1 MNIRP
6 KFTTGLVIIV
16 SLIFFSCDTTA
27 IIDLP
32 KNPPKLTLNCIGLNT
47 QAYQYNEGWRARITL
62 STDILKFP
70 EFPMVQ
76 NATVSVYE
84 NGRLSETLSN
94 GNFSDFKG
102 WNTPI
107 DCNYGSFNLPPIPG
121 NTYRIEV
128 KTEQYGILSATY
140 VHPQQGEVDTLE
152 IKILSPHPSY
162 TNAKIVQFKVT
173 FVDPLGENF
182 YQIEIGRQ
190 SQAMPDPNR
199 GQVGIDFTDP
209 AYKEANEM
217 FPKIY
222 FPRTFTD
229 VYFNGKRTSLDFKSI
244 IFEHPDNPTQ
254 TNNYYS
260 VYLSNISKE
269 YYYYLKAINL
279 QEVNRDDPFAQPVK
293 VENNIQNGFGIFTGY
308 TQTVKYFKFEN

>member
-94 GNFSDFKG
+94 GNFHDFKG
-102 WNTPI
+102 WQTGI
-107 DCNYGSFNLPPIPG
+107 DCNYGASNLPPLPG
-121 NTYRIEV
+121 NEYRIEV
-128 KTEQYGILSATY
+128 SSEQYGTLSSSY
-140 VHPQQGEVDTLE
+140 VQPQKVVVDSLEV
-152 IKILSPHPSY
+152 KIIGPHPTY
-162 TNAKIVQFKVT
+162 ANNMIIQFNVT
-173 FVDPLGENF
+173 FADPPGENY

-190 SQAMPDPNR
+190 LQTLPDPNR
-199 GQVGIDFTDP
+199 GIVGLDFTDP

-217 FPKIY
+217 FPNIY
-222 FPRTFTD
+222 SPLTFTD
-229 VYFNGKRTSLDFKSI
+229 VYFNGEKTSLEFESTVFQEPDFGFS
-244 IFEHPDNPTQ
+244 
-254 TNNYYS
+254 YYT
-260 VYLSNISKE
+260 VYLSNITKE
-269 YYYYLKAINL
+269 YYFYLKGINL
-279 QEVNRDDPFAQPVK
+279 QGINLEDPFAQPVK

-308 TQTVKYFKFEN
+308 TQTVKYFKMQN